1 MQRVLTNIIINA
13 RDAMPKGGR
22 IVIETSNIAV
32 GKRRAERW
40 GIAVGKHVSMRITDT
55 GVGIPTEDLS
65 NLFEPFFTTKEPDRG
80 TGLGLPTCYG
90 IIKQFAGHIEISSSL
105 DKGTTVQIYLP
116 SSTEIAPLQSDQLQE
131 PDVDLS
137 GEETIVIAEDEPLV
151 RSMCAKLLRI
161 QGYRVLEATNGE
173 EALRLI
179 DQYCGHRI
187 DLLLADV
194 VMPQMGGLQLA
205 DHLAKSRPEI
215 RIVLMSGYTDES
227 FTGGDAAMG
236 RKAFLQKPFVSDSL
250 LGKIREVLD
259 Q

>member
-1 MQRVLTNIIINA
+1 M
-13 RDAMPKGGR
+13 
-22 IVIETSNIAV
+22 
-32 GKRRAERW
+32 
-40 GIAVGKHVSMRITDT
+40 
-55 GVGIPTEDLS
+55 
-65 NLFEPFFTTKEPDRG
+65 
-80 TGLGLPTCYG
+80 
-90 IIKQFAGHIEISSSL
+90 
-105 DKGTTVQIYLP
+105 
-116 SSTEIAPLQSDQLQE
+116 
-131 PDVDLS
+131 
-137 GEETIVIAEDEPLV
+137 
-151 RSMCAKLLRI
+151 
-161 QGYRVLEATNGE
+161 LEAANGE

-179 DQYCGHRI
+179 DQYCGRTI

-227 FTGGDAAMG
+227 FTGSNAAMD